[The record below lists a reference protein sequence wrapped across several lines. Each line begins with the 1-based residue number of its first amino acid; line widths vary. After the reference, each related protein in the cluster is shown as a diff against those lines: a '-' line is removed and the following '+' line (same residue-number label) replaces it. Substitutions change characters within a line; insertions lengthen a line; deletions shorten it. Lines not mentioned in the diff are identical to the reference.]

1 MAVIGR
7 IRKHSGLLII
17 IIGVALAGFVLQDF
31 MRKGNRGGP
40 KLFAK
45 IQGEKLVKADF
56 DARVEQ
62 QVQAYKKQ
70 SGKENLTSAETF
82 QIMTMTWD
90 QVEKEM
96 ILQKEYEALGLAID
110 HDKVAKASISPEELY
125 DLFAGKNLH
134 PYIVQSFADPKTGQV
149 DRNQI
154 NNILQNFDQLKDEDK
169 AQWRQLEQSIKDERI
184 SQKYN
189 TLISQGYYVPQA
201 LAKKSYEDANR
212 IAKLRF
218 FGIKYQTISDS
229 SITLADADYQKFYDE
244 HKNEYQQEASVDF
257 DYVVFDVI
265 PSAEDNKKIKE
276 DVTRIYAEFEKSNAG
291 DIENFVNANSDFK
304 YDSTFHK
311 KRSGKLPVMIDSALF
326 DAEVGTMV
334 PPYIENNSY
343 LMARLLQVM
352 DRPDSIKASQIMI
365 MYKEAPGAQQGLT
378 RTQAQA
384 KVTIDSIMAI
394 LKKEPGR
401 FAELA
406 RAKSEFP
413 KVQEDGGDLGWMT
426 DGDVNFKFF
435 YDSCLFAKPGELKV
449 ITSNVGYHIL
459 YVTEKTKP
467 VKKIKVA
474 MLVRDIKPSTQTY
487 NTYFAQAS
495 EFAGANRTIEA
506 FNKAVTD
513 KGLNKRQA
521 QYKRPMDNDIPG
533 IESSREIIRW
543 AFDEKTEK
551 GAVSEQVFDCQGKYV
566 VAVLVIRREKGI
578 APLDQVKTYIEPL
591 VKREKKAEKII
602 ANVNSAMGA
611 TKDLYGLATKFN
623 AVVDTL
629 DYLTFSSYNFPNF
642 GPEPEVIGALF
653 TLQKNVVSPPLKGT
667 AGVFV
672 INLDQVVEPAATQ
685 NYNGIKTQMIS
696 YFKSRVSQEVYNA
709 IKDKADVEDNRIFY
723 Y

>member
-31 MRKGNRGGP
+31 MRKSNRGGP

-45 IQGEKLVKADF
+45 IAGEKLVKADF
-56 DARVEQ
+56 DARVDQ
-62 QVQAYKKQ
+62 QVLNYKKQ
-70 SGKENLTSAETF
+70 SGKENLTSAENF
-82 QIMTMTWD
+82 QIMTMTFD

-96 ILQKEYEALGLAID
+96 IMQKEYEALGLAID
-110 HDKVAKASISPEELY
+110 HEKTAKASISPEELY

-134 PYIVQSFADPKTGQV
+134 PYILQSFTDPKTGQV

-169 AQWRQLEQSIKDERI
+169 AQWKQLEQSIKDDRI
-184 SQKYN
+184 NQKYN
-189 TLISQGYYVPQA
+189 NLITQGYYVPQA
-201 LAKKSYEDANR
+201 LAKKSYEESNR

-218 FGIKYQTISDS
+218 FGIKYQSISDS
-229 SITLADADYQKFYDE
+229 SITLTDEDYQKFYDL

-276 DVTRIYAEFEKSNAG
+276 DVTRIYTDFEKAG
-291 DIENFVNANSDFK
+291 TSDLENFVNANSDFK

-311 KRSGKLPVMIDSALF
+311 KHSGKLPVMIDSALM

-334 PPYIENNSY
+334 PPYIENGSY
-343 LMARLLQVM
+343 LMARLVQTM

-365 MYKEAPGAQQGLT
+365 MYKEAPGAQQGIT
-378 RTQAQA
+378 RTKAQA

-394 LKKEPGR
+394 LKKDPSQ
-401 FAELA
+401 FSVLA

-426 DGDVNFKFF
+426 DGDANFKFF
-435 YDSCLFAKPGELKV
+435 YDSCLYAKPGELKI

-459 YVTEKTKP
+459 YVGAKTKP

-474 MLVRDIKPSTQTY
+474 MVVRDIKPSTQTY
-487 NTYFAQAS
+487 NTYFAKAS

-533 IESSREIIRW
+533 IESAREIIRW

-566 VAVLVIRREKGI
+566 VSVLVIRRDKGI

-591 VKREKKAEKII
+591 VKREKKADKII
-602 ANVNSAMGA
+602 ANVNSAMGT
-611 TKDLYGLATKFN
+611 TKDLYALGTKFSS
-623 AVVDTL
+623 VVDTL
-629 DYLTFSSYNFPNF
+629 DYLTFTSYNFPNF
-642 GPEPEVIGALF
+642 GPEPEVIGTLF
-653 TLQKNVVSPPLKGT
+653 TLQKNVVSPPIKGT

-672 INLDQVVEPAATQ
+672 INLDQVIEPPAAQ
-685 NYNGIKTQMIS
+685 NYNGIKVQMAS

-709 IKDKADVEDNRIFY
+709 IKDKSEIEDNRIFY